1 MKIKEILK
9 IANEQL
15 SNIEE
20 SILKIKILL
29 SSVLEVSKEYLI
41 IHDEDEISEK
51 TDRRNL

>member
-20 SILKIKILL
+20 SILKIKKYMQITIN
-29 SSVLEVSKEYLI
+29 LI
-41 IHDEDEISEK
+41 K
-51 TDRRNL
+51 KML